1 MRPMLHH
8 LDRGGSKL
16 PLVLDQGVAGIV
28 EVAGGGVLLA
38 ALTGCRACS
47 INAASRPEN
56 GC

>member
-47 INAASRPEN
+47 INVASRPEN